1 MLKKNTLRSKN
12 PLQSRSEVWLR
23 NIVVSVMLAFYLVFY
38 IIPIFIALDGSF
50 HIWNPLNGKYVFNGL
65 KNYQRL
71 LKNDLFWTS
80 GLNTVIFCLGV
91 TVGRAALGFAC
102 AYAIYSK
109 LVTKK
114 NFFRGVLY
122 MPVISPMVGVA
133 FVWKFMYNPQFGLI
147 NKILG
152 TNINWLMNADTAL
165 GAVMA
170 MTIWKD
176 FGYAV
181 VLYMAALL
189 ALDSSVLEAADID
202 GCSGWDRLRTII
214 IPLISPTTFFIVVSS
229 LISYLQA
236 YVQVLVLTEGGPGTT
251 TYLTSYI
258 IYNEAFVKYNFGSAS
273 AMSFVLFIF
282 IAVLTAISFKLTS
295 TEGGN

>member
-1 MLKKNTLRSKN
+1 MFKRN
-12 PLQSRSEVWLR
+12 PLQSKSEVCMR
-23 NIVVSVMLAFYLVFY
+23 NIVIGTMLLFYLVFY

-65 KNYQRL
+65 KNYERL
-71 LKNDLFWTS
+71 LKNELFWTS

-91 TVGRAALGFAC
+91 TVGRAALGFIC

-109 LVTKK
+109 LVKCK
-114 NFFRGVLY
+114 GFFRGVLY

-147 NKILG
+147 NKIFG
-152 TNINWLMNADTAL
+152 TDVNWLLNADTAL

-181 VLYMAALL
+181 VLYMAALMS
-189 ALDSSVLEAADID
+189 LDTNVLEAADID
-202 GCSGWDRLRTII
+202 GCNTWARLRSII
-214 IPLISPTTFFIVVSS
+214 IPLISPTTFFIIVSS

-236 YVQVLVLTEGGPGTT
+236 YVQVLVMTEGGPGTT

-273 AMSFVLFIF
+273 AMSFVLFVF
-282 IAVLTAISFKLTS
+282 IAVLTVISFRLT
-295 TEGGN
+295 GKKGD

>member
-1 MLKKNTLRSKN
+1 MLKKS
-12 PLQSRSEVWLR
+12 PLQSRSEVYLR
-23 NIVVSVMLAFYLVFY
+23 NIVIGTMLIFYLVFY
-38 IIPIFIALDGSF
+38 IIPIIIAFDGSF

-65 KNYQRL
+65 KNYERL
-71 LKNDLFWTS
+71 LSNELFWTS

-91 TVGRAALGFAC
+91 TIGRAGLGFIC

-109 LVTKK
+109 LVKHK
-114 NFFRGVLY
+114 NFYRGVLY

-147 NKILG
+147 NKLFG
-152 TNINWLMNADTAL
+152 TDINWLMNADTAL

-189 ALDSSVLEAADID
+189 SLDNSVLEAADID
-202 GCSGWDRLRTII
+202 GCGAWDRLRSIV
-214 IPLISPTTFFIVVSS
+214 IPLISPTTFFIIVSS

-236 YVQVLVLTEGGPGTT
+236 YVQVLVLTEGGPGTS

-273 AMSFVLFIF
+273 AMSFVLFLF
-282 IAVLTAISFKLTS
+282 IAVLTAISFRLTGG
-295 TEGGN
+295 EGDK

>member
-1 MLKKNTLRSKN
+1 M
-12 PLQSRSEVWLR
+12 
-23 NIVVSVMLAFYLVFY
+23 
-38 IIPIFIALDGSF
+38 
-50 HIWNPLNGKYVFNGL
+50 
-65 KNYQRL
+65 
-71 LKNDLFWTS
+71 
-80 GLNTVIFCLGV
+80 
-91 TVGRAALGFAC
+91 ALGFIC

-109 LVTKK
+109 LVKRK
-114 NFFRGVLY
+114 GFFRGVMY

-147 NKILG
+147 NKIFG
-152 TNINWLMNADTAL
+152 TDINWLLNADTAL

-181 VLYMAALL
+181 VLYMAALMS
-189 ALDSSVLEAADID
+189 LDTNVLEAADID
-202 GCSGWDRLRTII
+202 GCNSWARLRSII
-214 IPLISPTTFFIVVSS
+214 IPLISPTTFFIIVSS

-236 YVQVLVLTEGGPGTT
+236 YVQVLVMTEGGPGTA

-273 AMSFVLFIF
+273 AMSFVLFVF
-282 IAVLTAISFKLTS
+282 IAILTVISFRLSSKK
-295 TEGGN
+295 GDK

>member
-1 MLKKNTLRSKN
+1 MIKKN
-12 PLQSRSEVWLR
+12 PLQSRSEVCLR
-23 NIVVSVMLAFYLVFY
+23 NIVIGTMLLFYLVFY

-71 LKNDLFWTS
+71 MKNDLFWTA
-80 GLNTVIFCLGV
+80 GLNTVIFCFGV

-109 LVTKK
+109 LVKHK
-114 NFFRGVLY
+114 NFFRGVMY

-152 TNINWLMNADTAL
+152 TNINWLLNADTAL

-189 ALDSSVLEAADID
+189 SLDNNVLEAADID
-202 GCSGWDRLRTII
+202 GCDGWSRLRSIVL
-214 IPLISPTTFFIVVSS
+214 PLISPTTFFIVISS
-229 LISYLQA
+229 F
-236 YVQVLVLTEGGPGTT
+236 TEPRR
-251 TYLTSYI
+251 
-258 IYNEAFVKYNFGSAS
+258 
-273 AMSFVLFIF
+273 
-282 IAVLTAISFKLTS
+282 
-295 TEGGN
+295 

>member
-65 KNYQRL
+65 KNYERL

-147 NKILG
+147 NKIFG
-152 TNINWLMNADTAL
+152 TDINWLMNADTAL

-189 ALDSSVLEAADID
+189 ARLGQTAHHHYPSDQPHHLFHCGFLPDQLPA
-202 GCSGWDRLRTII
+202 GLRSGSGPYRRRPRHHDL
-214 IPLISPTTFFIVVSS
+214 PHQL
-229 LISYLQA
+229 YHLQ
-236 YVQVLVLTEGGPGTT
+236 
-251 TYLTSYI
+251 
-258 IYNEAFVKYNFGSAS
+258 
-273 AMSFVLFIF
+273 
-282 IAVLTAISFKLTS
+282 
-295 TEGGN
+295 

>member
-1 MLKKNTLRSKN
+1 MLKKN
-12 PLQSRSEVWLR
+12 PLQSRSEVCLR
-23 NIVVSVMLAFYLVFY
+23 NIVIGTMLAFYLVFY

-65 KNYQRL
+65 KNYERL
-71 LKNDLFWTS
+71 LNNDLFWSS
-80 GLNTVIFCLGV
+80 GINTIIFCLGV
-91 TVGRAALGFAC
+91 TIGRAGLGFIC

-109 LVTKK
+109 LVKHK
-114 NFFRGVLY
+114 SLYRGILY

-147 NKILG
+147 NKLFG
-152 TNINWLMNADTAL
+152 TEINWLMNADTAL

-189 ALDSSVLEAADID
+189 SLDNSVLEAADID
-202 GCSGWDRLRTII
+202 GCGAWDRLKSIV
-214 IPLISPTTFFIVVSS
+214 IPLIKPTTFFIIVSS

-236 YVQVLVLTEGGPGTT
+236 YVQVLVLTEGGPGTS

-282 IAVLTAISFKLTS
+282 IAVLTAISFKLTGS
-295 TEGGN
+295 EGGN

>member
-1 MLKKNTLRSKN
+1 MFKKNS
-12 PLQSRSEVWLR
+12 LQSRSEIYLR
-23 NIVVSVMLAFYLVFY
+23 NIVIGTMLAFYLVFY

-65 KNYQRL
+65 KNYERL
-71 LKNDLFWTS
+71 LDNDLFWTS
-80 GLNTVIFCLGV
+80 GLNTIIFCLGV
-91 TVGRAALGFAC
+91 TVGRAGLGFIC

-109 LVTKK
+109 LVKHK
-114 NFFRGVLY
+114 NLFRGILY

-147 NKILG
+147 NKVFG
-152 TNINWLMNADTAL
+152 TDINWLLNADTAL

-189 ALDSSVLEAADID
+189 SLDNNVLEAADID
-202 GCSGWDRLRTII
+202 GCGAWDRLRSIV
-214 IPLISPTTFFIVVSS
+214 IPLISPTTFFIIVSS

-236 YVQVLVLTEGGPGTT
+236 YVQVLVLTEGGPGTS

-273 AMSFVLFIF
+273 AMSFVLFLF
-282 IAVLTAISFKLTS
+282 IAGLTAISFRLTGG
-295 TEGGN
+295 EGDK

>member
-1 MLKKNTLRSKN
+1 MIKKN
-12 PLQSRSEVWLR
+12 PLRSRSEVYLR
-23 NIVVSVMLAFYLVFY
+23 NIVIGTMLIFYLVFY

-50 HIWNPLNGKYVFNGL
+50 HVWDPLNGKYVFNGL
-65 KNYQRL
+65 KNYERL
-71 LKNDLFWTS
+71 LKNELFWTS
-80 GLNTVIFCLGV
+80 GLNTVIFCFGV
-91 TVGRAALGFAC
+91 TVGRAALGFVC

-147 NKILG
+147 NKIFG
-152 TNINWLMNADTAL
+152 TDINWLLNADTAL

-189 ALDSSVLEAADID
+189 SLDSNVLEAADMD
-202 GCSGWDRLRTII
+202 GCGTWARLRSII
-214 IPLISPTTFFIVVSS
+214 IPLIRPTTFFIIVSS

-236 YVQVLVLTEGGPGTT
+236 YVQVLVLTEGGPGTS

-273 AMSFVLFIF
+273 AMSFVLFLF
-282 IAVLTAISFKLTS
+282 IAVLTAISFKLTNGGGD
-295 TEGGN
+295 TE

>member
-1 MLKKNTLRSKN
+1 MLKKN
-12 PLQSRSEVWLR
+12 PLQSRSEVYLR
-23 NIVVSVMLAFYLVFY
+23 NIVIGTMLAFYLVFY

-65 KNYQRL
+65 KNYERL
-71 LKNDLFWTS
+71 LDNALFWTA
-80 GLNTVIFCLGV
+80 GLNTIIFCLGV
-91 TVGRAALGFAC
+91 TIGRAGLGFIC

-109 LVTKK
+109 MVKHK

-147 NKILG
+147 NKIFG
-152 TNINWLMNADTAL
+152 TDINWLLNADTAL

-189 ALDSSVLEAADID
+189 SLDNNVLEAADID
-202 GCSGWDRLRTII
+202 GCGAWDRLRSIV
-214 IPLISPTTFFIVVSS
+214 IPLISPTTFFIIVSS

-236 YVQVLVLTEGGPGTT
+236 YVQVLVLTEGGPGTS

-273 AMSFVLFIF
+273 AMSFVLFVF
-282 IAVLTAISFKLTS
+282 IAALTALSFRLTGG
-295 TEGGN
+295 EGDK

>member
-1 MLKKNTLRSKN
+1 MLKKN
-12 PLQSRSEVWLR
+12 PLQSRSEVYLR
-23 NIVVSVMLAFYLVFY
+23 NIVIGTMLAFYLVFY

-65 KNYQRL
+65 KNYERL
-71 LKNDLFWTS
+71 LSNDLFWTA
-80 GLNTVIFCLGV
+80 GLNTIIFCLGV
-91 TVGRAALGFAC
+91 TIGRAGLGFIC

-109 LVTKK
+109 MVKHK

-147 NKILG
+147 NKIFG
-152 TNINWLMNADTAL
+152 TDINWLLNADTAL

-189 ALDSSVLEAADID
+189 SLDNNVLEAADID
-202 GCSGWDRLRTII
+202 GCSAWDRLRSIV
-214 IPLISPTTFFIVVSS
+214 IPLFSPTTFFIIVSS

-236 YVQVLVLTEGGPGTT
+236 YVQVLGLSEGGPGTS
-251 TYLTSYI
+251 TYQTSYI

-273 AMSFVLFIF
+273 AMSFVLFVF
-282 IAVLTAISFKLTS
+282 IAALTALSFRLTGG
-295 TEGGN
+295 EGDK

>member
-1 MLKKNTLRSKN
+1 MHKKNSLR
-12 PLQSRSEVWLR
+12 SRSEIYLR
-23 NIVVSVMLAFYLVFY
+23 NIVIGTMLTFYLVFY

-65 KNYQRL
+65 KNYERL
-71 LKNDLFWTS
+71 LHNDLFWTS
-80 GLNTVIFCLGV
+80 GLNTIIFCLGV
-91 TVGRAALGFAC
+91 TVGRAGLGFIC

-109 LVTKK
+109 LVKHK
-114 NFFRGVLY
+114 NFYRGVLY

-147 NKILG
+147 NKIFG
-152 TNINWLMNADTAL
+152 TDINWLLNADTAL

-189 ALDSSVLEAADID
+189 SLDNNVLEAADID
-202 GCSGWDRLRTII
+202 GCGAWDRLRSIV
-214 IPLISPTTFFIVVSS
+214 IPLISPTTFFIIVSS

-236 YVQVLVLTEGGPGTT
+236 YVQVLVLTEGGPGTS

-273 AMSFVLFIF
+273 AMSFVLFVF
-282 IAVLTAISFKLTS
+282 IAVLTAISFRLTGG
-295 TEGGN
+295 EGDK